1 MDGAQ
6 RLLNIE
12 EIYGLGGNDILDL
25 TSPDYSLVDQNIK
38 VDGGT
43 GNDIIWGSDANET
56 ILGGEGNDQLFGG
69 IGTDILTGGNGADE
83 FHFTKTST
91 NSTITD
97 FDVNSGDTLKFFNK
111 GGADFKLDSI
121 EMSNNNLK
129 INYGGSEE
137 FITIGLENTDLS
149 VSEIISHIEII
160 T

>member
-1 MDGAQ
+1 M
-6 RLLNIE
+6 N
-12 EIYGLGGNDILDL
+12 
-25 TSPDYSLVDQNIK
+25 P
-38 VDGGT
+38 
-43 GNDIIWGSDANET
+43 
-56 ILGGEGNDQLFGG
+56 
-69 IGTDILTGGNGADE
+69 
-83 FHFTKTST
+83 ST
-91 NSTITD
+91 EMVLSNCNRSFI
-97 FDVNSGDTLKFFNK
+97 NNTLKFFNK